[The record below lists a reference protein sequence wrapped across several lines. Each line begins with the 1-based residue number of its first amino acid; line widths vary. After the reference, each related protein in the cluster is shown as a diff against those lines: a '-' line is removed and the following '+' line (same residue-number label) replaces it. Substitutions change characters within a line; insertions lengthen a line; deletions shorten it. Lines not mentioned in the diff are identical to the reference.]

1 MPFAKV
7 KRGKDKMKLHSVTIR
22 AISAPLNVP
31 FITHLQHVTRRE
43 ALIIEA
49 MDTDGHIGY
58 GEADPFSSPWYSE
71 ETIQTCLHMIKDF
84 LIPILFRCESFHP
97 SDLDRIWDGVR
108 GNHMA
113 KSGLSQA
120 IWDLYAKQKGVY
132 IGDLFGSVK
141 SEVEAGA
148 VITAKEPAH
157 AVEQIERLMSAG
169 YKRYKIKV
177 SRTNDMALLS
187 GIRRHFPNLALMADA
202 NSDYSLADCDH
213 LRQLDHFHLQMLEQP
228 LTYNDL
234 ADHARLQKMMD
245 TPICL
250 DESIC
255 SYQDAASAIQ
265 LGSAKIF
272 TMKMARVGGWT
283 AAVGIHDLCVQH
295 SIPLW
300 CGGMIEFGIAK
311 AHNIALAS
319 LKGFTL
325 PGDLFASNHY
335 WKQDLVT
342 PEITIDQGL
351 IHVPDQP
358 GIGFAIDFH
367 VLHDMTDYVE
377 TFRNEAF

>member
-1 MPFAKV
+1 
-7 KRGKDKMKLHSVTIR
+7 MKLHSLTIR
-22 AISAPLNVP
+22 AVSAPLNEP
-31 FITHLQHVTRRE
+31 FTTHLQCVTRRE

-49 MDTDGHIGY
+49 MDTDGRIGY

-71 ETIQTCLHMIKDF
+71 ETIQTCLHMLKDF
-84 LIPILFRCESFHP
+84 LIPILLRQEWINP
-97 SDLDRIWDGVR
+97 DALDRIWAGVR

-120 IWDLYAKQKGVY
+120 IWDLYAKQKEVY
-132 IGDLFGSVK
+132 LGELFGSVK
-141 SEVEAGA
+141 SEIEAGA
-148 VITAKEPAH
+148 VITAREPAQ
-157 AVEQIERLMSAG
+157 AVEQIERLISAG
-169 YKRYKIKV
+169 YKRYKIKI

-202 NSDYSLADCDH
+202 NSDYSLDDCEH
-213 LRQLDHFHLQMLEQP
+213 LRKLDQFHLLMLEQP
-228 LTYNDL
+228 LAYNDL
-234 ADHARLQKMMD
+234 ADHAVLQKMIKM
-245 TPICL
+245 PICL
-250 DESIC
+250 DESIR

-272 TMKMARVGGWT
+272 TMKMARVGGWA
-283 AAVGIHDLCVQH
+283 AAVGIHDLCVRH

-319 LKGFTL
+319 LRGFTL

-358 GIGFAIDFH
+358 GIGFAIDFD
-367 VLHDMTDYVE
+367 VLHELTERVE
-377 TFRNEAF
+377 TFKK

>member
-1 MPFAKV
+1 
-7 KRGKDKMKLHSVTIR
+7 MKLHSVTIR

-31 FITHLQHVTRRE
+31 FITHLQQVTRRE
-43 ALIIEA
+43 ALIIEI
-49 MDTDGHIGY
+49 MDTDGRIGY

-71 ETIQTCLHMIKDF
+71 ETIQTCLHMLKDF
-84 LIPILFRCESFHP
+84 LIPILLRQESLNP
-97 SDLDRIWDGVR
+97 DELDQVWSGVR

-120 IWDLYAKQKGVY
+120 MWDLYAKQKGVY
-132 IGDLFGSVK
+132 LGTLFGSAQ

-148 VITAKEPAH
+148 VITAREPAR
-157 AVEQIERLMSAG
+157 AVDQIERLMSAG

-177 SRTNDMALLS
+177 SRTNDMVLLS

-202 NSDYSLADCDH
+202 NSDYSLADCDR
-213 LRQLDHFHLQMLEQP
+213 LRQLDQFNLLMLEQP
-228 LTYNDL
+228 LAYNDL
-234 ADHARLQKMMD
+234 ADHAFLQKMMD

-272 TMKMARVGGWT
+272 AMKMARIGGWT
-283 AAVGIHDLCVQH
+283 AAVSIHDLCVRH

-358 GIGFAIDFH
+358 GIGFAIDH
-367 VLHDMTDYVE
+367 QALNEMTECVE
-377 TFRNEAF
+377 TLKKL